1 MSILATVLAL
11 FVLQPLA
18 LPQATEQVPPIQ
30 EVGGA
35 YVLNFADDSENS
47 MALET
52 FVLAC
57 EEVTSINFT
66 YSDETATLL
75 KTTKVRLL
83 GTKRVPK
90 TEFYSFFQII
100 MIINDFVCS
109 EIGADPLAVVVI
121 ESLKTQARNTIRAD
135 AIYVEPDRLHEYA
148 NQPATLITTVI
159 TLPNTDVRQLSNAM
173 RTMITDANTQQ
184 MLPAGNTD
192 SMVLV
197 GFGSNVAATARMLRI
212 VDQASKVDPVLP
224 EFEVIPLEYAS
235 ADEIASTIEELLEA
249 SRRAVQGGRTA
260 QPQQGATGQLQPGQT
275 EAKIMVDP
283 RTNSLLVMA
292 MPLDMPG
299 IKELIA
305 RLDVNVVERERSYHI
320 YKLDNVNAEQ
330 LSETLNDFL
339 QDASRLEQNRQ
350 SNAQGGQRAAGASSR
365 TQEFV
370 VVPDNETNSL
380 LIAASRTRYEELLA
394 LIKRLDQRQDQ
405 VLIETALVE
414 LSARD
419 FYDVGVELGFADL
432 PIADERGGFG
442 VTGFGLSSITDGDG
456 DGILDTRVPNVPS
469 GGISAG
475 ILDGDMFS
483 LPMMIQLLQEKR
495 NSNVLN
501 VPSVLVN
508 NNGTAIVVSK
518 EEQPTTQISQTQF
531 GQQESPGD
539 YVEAGVTMQISPS
552 ISASNYLRLNI
563 FLEVSNFIGSPQGNI
578 PPPITTRTIDTS
590 VNVPDGDTM
599 VIGGIIID
607 NTQTT
612 TNQVP
617 ILGDIPI
624 LGQLFRRDSETQ
636 DHTALYFFV
645 TPHILRDEHFADL
658 AEISYRKKLEA
669 ADTIG
674 AKRIRLIDPAFGES
688 QQGIDLS
695 GFDLPLYTSPQAGEV
710 DEETI
715 GLDKVEINNL
725 LRDARRPV
733 MPQGSNSTQ
742 TKTIEE
748 SARSDR

>member
-715 GLDKVEINNL
+715 GLDKVEIKNL